1 MRIIVYAILI
11 LSLSCDSLGTNEF
24 QASLT
29 YHEYV
34 GFAWQEFILKNYNT
48 SIDYFNSAK
57 EVALEEEEYD
67 NSAEIGLGWVYLMR
81 ANQYMSSIS
90 SSYRDSA
97 FNQLQYDTLETEAIF
112 SYSQTCNYEFCC
124 DSCFVN
130 DKEVGNLYFS
140 ILNYL
145 ESGGFLDPI
154 LVQNIEDFITL
165 HQPNTDNFY
174 DFMDGKPSA
183 DNGDIFNLTTN
194 NLILLL
200 AQIHLRNNDLT
211 SSCDVLKEYSLCNL
225 SESTD
230 CVNGSNIISI
240 LNCLEESTIQ
250 N

>member
-1 MRIIVYAILI
+1 MRIIVYAVLI

-97 FNQLQYDTLETEAIF
+97 FNQLQYDTLETEAIS

-130 DKEVGNLYFS
+130 DKEVGPA
-140 ILNYL
+140 IAVRIEPNYSKDRSPL
-145 ESGGFLDPI
+145 PA
-154 LVQNIEDFITL
+154 
-165 HQPNTDNFY
+165 NFGS
-174 DFMDGKPSA
+174 F
-183 DNGDIFNLTTN
+183 GDIFKLPVAK
-194 NLILLL
+194 IL
-200 AQIHLRNNDLT
+200 
-211 SSCDVLKEYSLCNL
+211 
-225 SESTD
+225 
-230 CVNGSNIISI
+230 
-240 LNCLEESTIQ
+240 
-250 N
+250 